1 MDAAVWFKRIKCLV
15 LVCIFASI
23 GNFISTSKARNPVT
37 PIEAIPGLVLLLAC
51 TLIGCLIYELVG
63 KVSSKNLPAI
73 AYISFIAIFM
83 TIPGVS
89 PIAEYAIEQ
98 VGKIGLLPLCT
109 PDPCVCGNFH
119 RQGYGYLQGTGT
131 CDRDRSDLYFR
142 RNIPG
147 LHDHRTDHSEDDW
160 CDLSNIKIAEGRIEL
175 VWILPSFCLRE

>member
-23 GNFISTSKARNPVT
+23 GNFISTSKAGNPVT

-83 TIPGVS
+83 TIPGIS

-109 PDPCVCGNFH
+109 PILAYAGISIGKDMDTFKE
-119 RQGYGYLQGTGT
+119 QGLAIVIVAIFTFAGTFLGST
-131 CDRDRSDLYFR
+131 
-142 RNIPG
+142 I
-147 LHDHRTDHSEDDW
+147 
-160 CDLSNIKIAEGRIEL
+160 IAQI
-175 VWILPSFCLRE
+175 ILKMTGVI

>member
-1 MDAAVWFKRIKCLV
+1 MDAAVWFKRIKCPV

-23 GNFISTSKARNPVT
+23 GNFISTSKAGNPVT

-73 AYISFIAIFM
+73 AYISFIAIF
-83 TIPGVS
+83 S

-109 PDPCVCGNFH
+109 PILAYAGISIGKDMDTFKE
-119 RQGYGYLQGTGT
+119 QGLAIVIVAIFTFAGTFLGST
-131 CDRDRSDLYFR
+131 
-142 RNIPG
+142 I
-147 LHDHRTDHSEDDW
+147 
-160 CDLSNIKIAEGRIEL
+160 IAQI
-175 VWILPSFCLRE
+175 ILKMTGVI